1 MIQHGLKRVTP
12 AETGRQA
19 CMFWELGRWVLM
31 TNFIGVFIFHAYPWM
46 LAIFYNTAASAELQA
61 VGNILGVSN
70 PVLLGI
76 GSLIYPEVVR
86 ANGERGNREAT
97 KIGFGYALQGGL
109 LLLPFYLILILRP
122 QWALQLFYGANSP
135 YLGLT
140 GVLRLSVLCYSIGC
154 LSIFMMI
161 ILNGLEKTKAAFFSQ
176 LAGAVTTIVVGA
188 PLTAWG
194 GVAGATAGGGLTTLA
209 QLIVSGFYLRN
220 CRKSYSDVDRRFGVR
235 AEEYQ
240 AEKYANN

>member
-1 MIQHGLKRVTP
+1 
-12 AETGRQA
+12 
-19 CMFWELGRWVLM
+19 
-31 TNFIGVFIFHAYPWM
+31 
-46 LAIFYNTAASAELQA
+46 
-61 VGNILGVSN
+61 
-70 PVLLGI
+70 
-76 GSLIYPEVVR
+76 VR

-97 KIGFGYALQGGL
+97 KIGFDYALQGGL

-140 GVLRLSVLCYSIGC
+140 GILRLSALCYSIGF

-176 LAGAVTTIVVGA
+176 LAGAITTIVVGA

-220 CRKSYSDVDRRFGVR
+220 SHKSYSGVDRRFGGR
-235 AEEYQ
+235 AEECR
-240 AEKYANN
+240 AEK